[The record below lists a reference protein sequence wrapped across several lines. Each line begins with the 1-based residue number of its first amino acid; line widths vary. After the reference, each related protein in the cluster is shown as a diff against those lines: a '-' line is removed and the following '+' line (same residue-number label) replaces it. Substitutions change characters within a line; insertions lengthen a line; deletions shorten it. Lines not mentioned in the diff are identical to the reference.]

1 MADLGQNGET
11 SIRLPSGDRIING
24 SNEDTTDK
32 DFSAYYDIVEDIYSV
47 SDIEGFFKHNRYYDT
62 YDISSKLFNYPY
74 HLLDYVDPHVNK
86 KVDLG
91 RIFLERMSGP
101 ARILYITPGQPY
113 YMPNEKKETKAAMLR
128 YLNTLSSS
136 DGTSLK
142 ELKDVLSQ
150 ENSDGLMGRY
160 FDFRNAYP
168 VYMQYVNGLCR
179 AFAVYLGIGDELGPD
194 NQTKLKYYDWRNY
207 RYNSE
212 QGSYKATTIF
222 NNDPDIYLTD
232 LFEAETNATGSKVEE
247 LVIKYDIEAIRDIM
261 FSNWQS
267 ILFYMDV
274 NSTVQES
281 MSNNTMD
288 SSLKS
293 AFDNISSTMKEA
305 SFLAGVG
312 GIATDKYNEYM
323 SSASEKID
331 ELFKNKQGILG
342 RLAGNMST
350 LLQGNQMVFPSMWE
364 SFNFDKTY
372 SLTFN
377 LYSPYGDTKSASLD
391 VWVPLFHLLALTLPR
406 MSSGNPNSLA
416 SPFLTRCYCPG
427 LFNCD
432 MGIVSS
438 LIIDKSEGLNIN
450 NLPARIRVTMYLK
463 DLYTDLS
470 MSPANKVVDF
480 FRNDSMLDFLQVAA
494 GLNIYTP
501 LALKKIEMIQTLL
514 TNKVRDIPTNIA
526 TSMLQ
531 NVRNVVDKLFIGR

>member
-1 MADLGQNGET
+1 
-11 SIRLPSGDRIING
+11 
-24 SNEDTTDK
+24 
-32 DFSAYYDIVEDIYSV
+32 
-47 SDIEGFFKHNRYYDT
+47 
-62 YDISSKLFNYPY
+62 
-74 HLLDYVDPHVNK
+74 
-86 KVDLG
+86 
-91 RIFLERMSGP
+91 
-101 ARILYITPGQPY
+101 
-113 YMPNEKKETKAAMLR
+113 
-128 YLNTLSSS
+128 
-136 DGTSLK
+136 
-142 ELKDVLSQ
+142 
-150 ENSDGLMGRY
+150 MGRY

-179 AFAVYLGIGDELGPD
+179 SFAVYLGIGDELGPD

-212 QGSYKATTIF
+212 QGAYKATTIF

-232 LFEAETNATGSKVEE
+232 LFEAETNASGSKVEE
-247 LVIKYDIEAIRDIM
+247 LTIKYDIEAIRDLM

-267 ILFYMDV
+267 VLFYMDV
-274 NSTVQES
+274 DSTVQES

-323 SSASEKID
+323 GSASEKIND
-331 ELFKNKQGILG
+331 LFKNKQGILG

-377 LYSPYGDTKSASLD
+377 LYSPYGDTKSAYLD

-406 MSSGNPNSLA
+406 MSNGNPNSLA

-450 NLPARIRVTMYLK
+450 NLPSRIRVTMYLK
-463 DLYTDLS
+463 DLYSDLS

-531 NVRNVVDKLFIGR
+531 NVRNVIDKLFLVR